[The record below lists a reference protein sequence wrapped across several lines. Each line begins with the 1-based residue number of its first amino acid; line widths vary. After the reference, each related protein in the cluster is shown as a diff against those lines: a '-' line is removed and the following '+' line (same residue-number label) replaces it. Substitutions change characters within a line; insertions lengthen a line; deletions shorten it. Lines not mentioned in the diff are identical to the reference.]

1 MKNPRNYNDL
11 MRNSRSQNNKSHA
24 KPAKQIKVNGSF
36 IDDMTSQQSLQE
48 NPITENTMTLTQ
60 SLALGDVNSLRVD
73 FIHKIHRNPFV
84 QPYLKQVNFLSNF
97 IGFPGCSEITDKTAC
112 HRDERR
118 RNPQIPDRRD

>member
-1 MKNPRNYNDL
+1 

-36 IDDMTSQQSLQE
+36 IDDMTSQQSLKE
-48 NPITENTMTLTQ
+48 NPITENTLTLTQ

-84 QPYLKQVNFLSNF
+84 HPYLKQVNFHSNF
-97 IGFPGCSEITDKTAC
+97 IGLPGRSEITDKTAC
-112 HRDERR
+112 HRDERWG
-118 RNPQIPDRRD
+118 NPQVPNRRD